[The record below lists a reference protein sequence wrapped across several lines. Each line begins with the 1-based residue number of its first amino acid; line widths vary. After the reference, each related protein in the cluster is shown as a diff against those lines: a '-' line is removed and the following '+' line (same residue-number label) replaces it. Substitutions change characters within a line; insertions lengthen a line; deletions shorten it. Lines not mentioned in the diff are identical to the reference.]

1 MAKRFRSTERFLQ
14 PDPRFGNIVVSKFIN
29 SIMRRGKK
37 SIAYDIFY
45 SAMDEIKAKLPDKDP
60 LEVFNEAVNN
70 CKPRLEVRSRRVG
83 GATYQVPV
91 EVNKKRQLS
100 LAMRWILQAARAK
113 KGKPMDRCLS
123 EELIAA
129 FNKEG
134 GAIKTRED
142 THKMAEAN
150 KAFAHLAW

>member
-1 MAKRFRSTERFLQ
+1 MRRRFRSTERFLQ
-14 PDPRFGNIVVSKFIN
+14 PDPRFRNVIVSKFIN
-29 SIMRRGKK
+29 NIMHKGKK
-37 SIAYDIFY
+37 SIAREAFY

-60 LEVFNEAVNN
+60 LEVFNEAINN
-70 CKPRLEVRSRRVG
+70 CKPRLEVRSKRVG

-91 EVNKKRQLS
+91 EVNKKRQIS
-100 LAMRWILQAARAK
+100 LAMRWLLQAARAK
-113 KGKPMDRCLS
+113 KGKAMYKCLS

-129 FNKEG
+129 YNKEG
-134 GAIKTRED
+134 GAIKTKED

>member
-1 MAKRFRSTERFLQ
+1 MK
-14 PDPRFGNIVVSKFIN
+14 
-29 SIMRRGKK
+29 
-37 SIAYDIFY
+37 
-45 SAMDEIKAKLPDKDP
+45 IKAKFPDKDP

-113 KGKPMDRCLS
+113 KGKPMHRRLS